1 MGSRP
6 IIALTGSKG
15 LTKSG
20 WPSLQVDRR
29 YAAAV
34 AVGGG
39 LPLLVLE
46 GEGSAA
52 LAVAASGLILT
63 GGVDLSPETYGQ
75 AREAATQEP
84 DPERDA
90 MEMALIDA
98 FLSLRKP
105 ILGICR
111 GCQVLN
117 ARFGGDLWQDIP
129 LRFGADHGGGARHPV
144 EIEPRSALGSLFG
157 QRAVVNSYHHQALR
171 RLGEG
176 LRPVA
181 IARAGRELIVEA
193 FEHEAFPLIGVQWHP
208 ERSLA
213 EGGEE
218 TCMLALFRHFAGRC
232 GRA

>member
-1 MGSRP
+1 MGGRP
-6 IIALTGSKG
+6 IILLTGSRG
-15 LTKSG
+15 ATKSG
-20 WPSLQVDRR
+20 WPSAELDRR
-29 YAAAV
+29 YARAV
-34 AVGGG
+34 TIGGG
-39 LPLLVLE
+39 LPLLVFE
-46 GEGSAA
+46 GEDSAA
-52 LAVAASGLILT
+52 LASGLILT

-90 MEMALIDA
+90 VEMALIDA
-98 FLSLRKP
+98 FLSQRKP

-129 LRFGADHGGGARHPV
+129 LKFGADHGGGTRHPV

-157 QRAVVNSYHHQALR
+157 PRAVVNSYHHQALR
-171 RLGEG
+171 ELGEG
-176 LRPVA
+176 LKPTA
-181 IARAGRELIVEA
+181 TARAGEALIVEA
-193 FEHEAFPLIGVQWHP
+193 FEHEAYPLIGVQWHP

-218 TCMLALFRHFAGRC
+218 TCMLALFRHFAERC
-232 GRA
+232 GRAR